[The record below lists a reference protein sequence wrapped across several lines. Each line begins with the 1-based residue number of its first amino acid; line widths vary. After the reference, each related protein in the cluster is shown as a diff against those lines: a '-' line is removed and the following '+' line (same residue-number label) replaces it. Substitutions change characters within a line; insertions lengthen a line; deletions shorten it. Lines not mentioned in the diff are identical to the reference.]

1 MLDIRARKD
10 EPLPSGYSNR
20 WGMRGRVSQIFNYPF
35 TYNVHRV
42 LRELRIKMVRPSEQN
57 ATVS

>member
-42 LRELRIKMVRPSEQN
+42 VRELRSKMVSPPKQN
-57 ATVS
+57 PTAP